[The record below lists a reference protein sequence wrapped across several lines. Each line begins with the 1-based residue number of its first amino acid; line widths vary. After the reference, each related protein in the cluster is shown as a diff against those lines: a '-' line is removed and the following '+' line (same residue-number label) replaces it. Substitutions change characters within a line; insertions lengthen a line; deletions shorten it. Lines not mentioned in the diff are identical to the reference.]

1 MDPIG
6 TWTPVRRQRRRFA
19 LAWIALFLACLVPL
33 ITTQSVGHATS
44 GGDPYSVPDVV
55 DTNPD
60 PNVVETTITAQE
72 STVDIGNGITARA
85 ETFNGAIPGPTFHL
99 KVGDTVIVHFVNHL
113 ASATG
118 IHWHGIEL
126 PNSMDGTPL
135 TKNNVAPGGTF
146 LYEFKV
152 NRPGIFWYH
161 PHHHSSTNQVFKG
174 MYGMIDVTDPS
185 EAQLVGNGT
194 LPSAAQTKDIVLS
207 DTTVCK
213 SVNDTQTYALG
224 AGVPHVSGAALVA
237 QAPPVPK

>member
-1 MDPIG
+1 M
-6 TWTPVRRQRRRFA
+6 RRG
-19 LAWIALFLACLVPL
+19 
-33 ITTQSVGHATS
+33 S
-44 GGDPYSVPDVV
+44 
-55 DTNPD
+55 
-60 PNVVETTITAQE
+60 ITAQE

-135 TKNNVAPGGTF
+135 TKNNVQPGGTF
-146 LYEFKV
+146 LYQFKV

-185 EAQLVGNGT
+185 EAQLV
-194 LPSAAQTKDIVLS
+194 LAAREKHED
-207 DTTVCK
+207 K
-213 SVNDTQTYALG
+213 
-224 AGVPHVSGAALVA
+224 AGVEELPYAARDQVE
-237 QAPPVPK
+237 QPV

>member
-1 MDPIG
+1 
-6 TWTPVRRQRRRFA
+6 
-19 LAWIALFLACLVPL
+19 
-33 ITTQSVGHATS
+33 
-44 GGDPYSVPDVV
+44 
-55 DTNPD
+55 
-60 PNVVETTITAQE
+60 
-72 STVDIGNGITARA
+72 
-85 ETFNGAIPGPTFHL
+85 
-99 KVGDTVIVHFVNHL
+99 FVNHL

-152 NRPGIFWYH
+152 NLPGIFWYH

-237 QAPPVPK
+237 QAPPVPKDLCETSPIDENGAARGPFSAGDI